1 MILRDAMMAGGS
13 SRELLKIALL
23 RLESGAAETAC
34 AQAAGT
40 QIPKLASVES
50 TATECKPG
58 PEGHWQDSPPARQVT
73 GRSGLGLG
81 LALLL

>member
-40 QIPKLASVES
+40 QIPKLVES
-50 TATECKPG
+50 TASASLRATGKTASLP
-58 PEGHWQDSPPARQVT
+58 
-73 GRSGLGLG
+73 GRS
-81 LALLL
+81 LAGQASV

>member
-1 MILRDAMMAGGS
+1 MILRDAMMAGS

-40 QIPKLASVES
+40 QIPKLVES
-50 TATECKPG
+50 TASASLMATGKTASLP
-58 PEGHWQDSPPARQVT
+58 
-73 GRSGLGLG
+73 GRS
-81 LALLL
+81 LAGQASV

>member
-1 MILRDAMMAGGS
+1 MILRDAMMAGS

-40 QIPKLASVES
+40 QIPKLVES
-50 TATECKPG
+50 TASASLPVSLRATGKTASLP
-58 PEGHWQDSPPARQVT
+58 
-73 GRSGLGLG
+73 GRS
-81 LALLL
+81 LAGQASV

>member
-1 MILRDAMMAGGS
+1 MILRDAMMAGS

-40 QIPKLASVES
+40 PSQIPKLVES
-50 TATECKPG
+50 TASASLSLALRATGKTASLP
-58 PEGHWQDSPPARQVT
+58 
-73 GRSGLGLG
+73 GRS
-81 LALLL
+81 LAGQASV